1 MIETLNIID
10 KAFTELGFKYAFMR
24 WDSEVTYPYMV
35 GFYDEIET
43 NSEDGQSEYEFTVE
57 IFHRGSFLDLEEIK
71 EKIKKYF
78 TKEGRIWNIKNNA
91 VVISYE
97 RALLIEQDDSELK
110 RMNIYLMIKKWE
122 VE

>member
-1 MIETLNIID
+1 MTDALHILDEAL
-10 KAFTELGFKYAFMR
+10 AELGLKYAFMR
-24 WDSEVTYPYMV
+24 WDDEVKYPYMV

-43 NSEDGQSEYEFTVE
+43 NSEDGQSKYEFTIE
-57 IFHRGSFLDLEEIK
+57 IFHRGTFLDLEKIK
-71 EKIKKYF
+71 EKVKQYF
-78 TKEGRIWNIKNNA
+78 TKDGRIWNVKNNA

-97 RALLIEQDDSELK
+97 RALLIEQDDPELK